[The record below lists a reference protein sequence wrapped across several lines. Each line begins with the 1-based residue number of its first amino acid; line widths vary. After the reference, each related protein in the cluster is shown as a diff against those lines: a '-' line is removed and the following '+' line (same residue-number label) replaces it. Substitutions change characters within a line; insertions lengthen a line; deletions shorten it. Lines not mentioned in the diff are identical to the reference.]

1 MSEGAQQGAEG
12 ARKATET
19 AQNGAGMVQQTID
32 GIGRIKN
39 AVETASGEITKLGE
53 RSAEIGKIIA
63 VIDDIA
69 AQTNLLALNAAIEAA
84 RAGEQGRG
92 FAVVADEVRNLA
104 ERVASATKEIADLIG
119 GVQAGVDGS
128 VKAMEDGSKETE
140 EGTQLAAQA
149 GESLQQILDAVSG
162 VNAQIEQIASG
173 SEELKASGSE
183 MVNVIGN
190 TRKVVEQNAAAT
202 EEMQAI
208 STKVGES
215 VTEIASVAE
224 ENSASTQQVSA
235 SAQEMSAQAEEVTA
249 ASHSLGELADELAT
263 QVSAFKISENGNG
276 QKAAETTAEKAPVA
290 AGGGEEPDETEK

>member
-1 MSEGAQQGAEG
+1 MSDGAQKGAEG
-12 ARKATET
+12 ARQATET
-19 AQNGAGMVQQTID
+19 AQNGAAMVQRTID

-149 GESLQQILDAVSG
+149 GESLQQILDAVAG
-162 VNAQIEQIASG
+162 VNTQIEQIASG
-173 SEELKASGSE
+173 SE
-183 MVNVIGN
+183 
-190 TRKVVEQNAAAT
+190 
-202 EEMQAI
+202 
-208 STKVGES
+208 
-215 VTEIASVAE
+215 
-224 ENSASTQQVSA
+224 
-235 SAQEMSAQAEEVTA
+235 
-249 ASHSLGELADELAT
+249 
-263 QVSAFKISENGNG
+263 
-276 QKAAETTAEKAPVA
+276 
-290 AGGGEEPDETEK
+290 